1 MSNRHFEDMFRHQ
14 GKTVNIIGKT
24 RVKTYRDLYRQL
36 TELQEKNEIPV
47 HDNYLGDNVL
57 AQNLYK
63 KKYFIKDL
71 NSDLIEST
79 PEDVFKRLSSF
90 LATV

>member
-1 MSNRHFEDMFRHQ
+1 MSNRHFEDMFNHQ

-36 TELQEKNEIPV
+36 TELQEKKVIPV

-57 AQNLYK
+57 AENLYK
-63 KKYFIKDL
+63 KKSYYKI
-71 NSDLIEST
+71 
-79 PEDVFKRLSSF
+79 
-90 LATV
+90 

>member
-1 MSNRHFEDMFRHQ
+1 MLSRHFEDMFKHR

-36 TELQEKNEIPV
+36 SELQDKNEIPV

-71 NSDLIEST
+71 NSVLLWCLPQWQEMNST
-79 PEDVFKRLSSF
+79 S
-90 LATV
+90 

>member
-1 MSNRHFEDMFRHQ
+1 MSNRHFEDMFKHQ

-36 TELQEKNEIPV
+36 TELQSKKEIPV

-57 AQNLYK
+57 AENLYK

-71 NSDLIEST
+71 NSDLIE
-79 PEDVFKRLSSF
+79 
-90 LATV
+90 